1 MSTGRGT
8 AKRVA
13 AILLLI
19 VAAALLFAGCGGG
32 SSSTSSSS
40 ASGSTTTT
48 SDNGGGAEPSK
59 QFLKPKGKN
68 EIAEFGS
75 EASAEEREAASEV
88 VEESLKARED
98 ADFATQCETLSL
110 KGVKEVPGTK
120 SRAECPKTLKSFAEP
135 LAESKEARKDTLS
148 GPIDAMR
155 VKGEKGY
162 ALYHGTDKKNYAVPL
177 EKEDGAWLVA
187 SVNTEEI

>member
-1 MSTGRGT
+1 M
-8 AKRVA
+8 
-13 AILLLI
+13 I
-19 VAAALLFAGCGGG
+19 VIAALLVAGCGGG
-32 SSSTSSSS
+32 SSSSSSPT
-40 ASGSTTTT
+40 ASGSATTA
-48 SDNGGGAEPSK
+48 SDSSEGAEPSK

-75 EASAEEREAASEV
+75 EASVEERETASKV
-88 VEESLKARED
+88 VEESLKAREE

-110 KGVKEVPGTK
+110 KGIEEIPGTK
-120 SRAECPKTLKSFAEP
+120 NRAECPKSLKSFAEP
-135 LAESKEARKDTLS
+135 LSETKEARKDTLS

-177 EKEDGAWLVA
+177 EEEDGAWKVA
-187 SVNTEEI
+187 SVFTQEI